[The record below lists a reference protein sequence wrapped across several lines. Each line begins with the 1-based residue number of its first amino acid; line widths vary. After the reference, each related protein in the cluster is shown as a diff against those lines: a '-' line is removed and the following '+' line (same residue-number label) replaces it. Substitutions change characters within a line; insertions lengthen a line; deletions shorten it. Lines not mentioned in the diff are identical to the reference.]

1 MSDEQFGELL
11 QFFKVLGNEGRL
23 KIVGLL
29 ANEEHTVGELAEMLD
44 VKEPTVSHHL
54 ATMREMG
61 LVKMR
66 PAGNNRIY
74 SLNTKFL
81 EEMSRDIFAQNNL
94 AALVDTSKLTPE
106 EKVLHT
112 FIQDG
117 RILDLPARD
126 QKRDIVLGWLAE
138 QIDPDRRFTEKELNE
153 VISQYHPDY
162 ATMRRYLVDYQYM
175 QRENQVYWR
184 LDT

>member
-1 MSDEQFGELL
+1 MSDEQFAELL
-11 QFFKVLGNEGRL
+11 QFFKVLGNESRL

-54 ATMREMG
+54 AGMRELG
-61 LVKMR
+61 LVQMR

-81 EEMSRDIFAQNNL
+81 EKMSRDLFAQDNL
-94 AALVDTSKLTPE
+94 ATLVDKSSMTPE
-106 EKVLHT
+106 KKVLQT
-112 FIQDG
+112 FIEDG
-117 RILDLPARD
+117 RIIDLPARN

-138 QIDPDRRFTEKELNE
+138 QIEPDRRFTEKELNGVLAE
-153 VISQYHPDY
+153 YNPDY
-162 ATMRRYLVDYQYM
+162 ATLRRYLVDYQYM

-184 LDT
+184 I